1 MNPFESS
8 MNDSFLNGLRKT
20 ATSVEVKG
28 PKLTQQEA
36 DAMWAHAQKQQADE
50 TARQMTQK
58 ALEDIHR
65 VTPEPERIIPLSEQ
79 VSQVVQPPAAP
90 IVQKTVNMTTLA
102 PAMPSIKIMTTGGQM
117 PTQATKGSAGWDL
130 YAAEDA
136 VVIPGHKPFP
146 VSCGFK
152 VSMPSDVVMMVCSRS
167 GMSIK
172 GVIVANAPGVVDSDY
187 RGDVKVILVGTPG
200 LKDPFEIKKGDRIA
214 QAVFQWVPAVPVEQV
229 TELDTTSRGEGGLG
243 STGK

>member
-1 MNPFESS
+1 MNPFESA
-8 MNDSFLNGLRKT
+8 MNDSFLNTLRSG
-20 ATSVEVKG
+20 AASVEVKA

-36 DAMWAHAQKQQADE
+36 DALWAHAQKKEADE
-50 TARQMTQK
+50 AARQMAQK
-58 ALEDIHR
+58 ALEDINR
-65 VTPEPERIIPLSEQ
+65 VTPEPERVIPLSEQ
-79 VSQVVQPPAAP
+79 VSQVVLPPAP
-90 IVQKTVNMTTLA
+90 VVQKIINMTTLA

-117 PTQATKGSAGWDL
+117 PTQATPGSAGWDL

-152 VSMPSDVVMMVCSRS
+152 VSMPSDIVMMVCSRS

-200 LKDPFEIKKGDRIA
+200 LKDPFQIKKGDRIA

-229 TELDTTSRGEGGLG
+229 TELDATARGEGGLG

>member
-1 MNPFESS
+1 MNPFESA
-8 MNDSFLNGLRKT
+8 MNDSFLNTLRSGAT
-20 ATSVEVKG
+20 AVEVKG

-36 DAMWAHAQKQQADE
+36 DALWAHAVKKEADE
-50 TARQMTQK
+50 VARQMAAK
-58 ALEDIHR
+58 ALEDINR

-79 VSQVVQPPAAP
+79 VSQVVLPQNP
-90 IVQKTVNMTTLA
+90 IVQQTIDMTTLA
-102 PAMPSIKIMTTGGQM
+102 PALPSIKIMTTGGQM
-117 PTQATKGSAGWDL
+117 PTQATAGSAGWDL

-152 VSMPSDVVMMVCSRS
+152 VSMPRDIVMLVCSRS

-214 QAVFQWVPAVPVEQV
+214 QAVFQWVPAVPIEQV
-229 TELDTTSRGEGGLG
+229 TELDTTVRGEGGLG
-243 STGK
+243 SSGK